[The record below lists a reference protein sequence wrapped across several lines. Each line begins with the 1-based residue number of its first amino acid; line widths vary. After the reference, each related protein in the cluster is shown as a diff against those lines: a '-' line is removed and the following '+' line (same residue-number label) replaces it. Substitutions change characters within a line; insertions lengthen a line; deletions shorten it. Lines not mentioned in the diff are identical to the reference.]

1 MVYLPVVVAGFFL
14 MVPAI
19 IYGEKKAKLKQ
30 VFVAAVALMTAAQ
43 LGMALALSSFWL
55 IVTWL
60 ALYFIAFNIL
70 EATLP
75 SLISK
80 IAPADAKGTAIGVYN
95 TAQSF
100 GLFLGAAFGGWLY
113 SRYGAGSVF
122 AFTSVLMASWL
133 WLSFTMQPP
142 KAVKTQ
148 MFHIGDDWQGDGDAL
163 SRQLL
168 AVAGVSEVVVMLDER
183 VAYLKVSQQG
193 WDEASARALIA
204 ATYPA

>member
-1 MVYLPVVVAGFFL
+1 
-14 MVPAI
+14 
-19 IYGEKKAKLKQ
+19 
-30 VFVAAVALMTAAQ
+30 MTAAQ

-55 IVTWL
+55 IVVWL

-95 TAQSF
+95 TAQSL
-100 GLFLGAAFGGWLY
+100 GLFLGAALGGWLY
-113 SRYGAGSVF
+113 SHHGAGGVF
-122 AFTSVLMASWL
+122 GFTSLLMASWL
-133 WLSFTMQPP
+133 WLSFTMTPP

-148 MFHIGDDWQGDGDAL
+148 MFHIGDTWQGDVATL

-168 AVAGVSEVVVMLDER
+168 AVQGVSEVVIMLDER
-183 VAYLKVSQQG
+183 VAFLKVAQQG
-193 WDEASARALIA
+193 WDEASARTLIA
-204 ATYPA
+204 STDPAQA